1 MIMNRIDE
9 TATIN
14 SGSNIGNN
22 VSIYKNVRV
31 LNSILVGNNSIG
43 DFSTLRDTAMDKYAS
58 VQRNCDLLR
67 CTVGRYTLI
76 EKNAVLH
83 DISIGSFC
91 EISWHCSMGGDNHN
105 YKLPIIH
112 HWYWNKQFGFEE
124 EDVTIGG
131 TNFYNKLNAETCRIG
146 NDVWIGSGVT
156 VNRKVN
162 VGNGVILA
170 SGCVVTK
177 DVPDYAIVAGVPARI
192 IKFRFDEPTIKR
204 LLDVSW
210 WEWPEDVL
218 KDCRHLFEYELSE
231 ATLSEMERIKALL

>member
-76 EKNAVLH
+76 EKNAVL
-83 DISIGSFC
+83 
-91 EISWHCSMGGDNHN
+91 
-105 YKLPIIH
+105 
-112 HWYWNKQFGFEE
+112 
-124 EDVTIGG
+124 
-131 TNFYNKLNAETCRIG
+131 A
-146 NDVWIGSGVT
+146 
-156 VNRKVN
+156 
-162 VGNGVILA
+162 
-170 SGCVVTK
+170 
-177 DVPDYAIVAGVPARI
+177 
-192 IKFRFDEPTIKR
+192 
-204 LLDVSW
+204 
-210 WEWPEDVL
+210 
-218 KDCRHLFEYELSE
+218 
-231 ATLSEMERIKALL
+231 